1 MGETRRL
8 AALLSA
14 GVVGYSCLAGLTVA
28 RCGTALRTGLID
40 PTIADNTGAT

>member
-8 AALLSA
+8 PALSAA
-14 GVVGYSCLAGLTVA
+14 GVVGYSCLAGLTMA
-28 RCGTALRTGLID
+28 RCGTALRIGLID